1 MTTAGAGA
9 QHIAFACGDIFQAA
23 AALAS
28 DLKLQAPENY
38 YADLAARFALDD
50 DLLARMQELR
60 ILYDRIGAGEFFH
73 LYTRS
78 INGMFFEVVERR
90 GGYDRYGE
98 ANAPVRLAAQAAAER
113 SAAEVMTGLRA

>member
-1 MTTAGAGA
+1 
-9 QHIAFACGDIFQAA
+9 
-23 AALAS
+23 
-28 DLKLQAPENY
+28 
-38 YADLAARFALDD
+38 
-50 DLLARMQELR
+50 MQEFR